1 VPEPCPDQCSGN
13 GDCVNQTCASL
24 GITVQTDNSQPCLNT
39 TNDETTAYCNCHGG
53 FSGANCGASSGSS
66 VAVVAGI
73 SAGII
78 VLIVLAGVVVV
89 VVLIFSAK
97 KTVDWIQL
105 RTQANADF
113 HNNPMHEH
121 RDKEFTNPG
130 YEHGEH
136 HH

>member
-1 VPEPCPDQCSGN
+1 
-13 GDCVNQTCASL
+13 
-24 GITVQTDNSQPCLNT
+24 
-39 TNDETTAYCNCHGG
+39 
-53 FSGANCGASSGSS
+53 
-66 VAVVAGI
+66 VVAGI

-113 HNNPMHEH
+113 HNNPMHEQ
-121 RDKEFTNPG
+121 RDKNATTPLTRVVKNDGCNIVYFNKPSN
-130 YEHGEH
+130 YLC
-136 HH
+136 